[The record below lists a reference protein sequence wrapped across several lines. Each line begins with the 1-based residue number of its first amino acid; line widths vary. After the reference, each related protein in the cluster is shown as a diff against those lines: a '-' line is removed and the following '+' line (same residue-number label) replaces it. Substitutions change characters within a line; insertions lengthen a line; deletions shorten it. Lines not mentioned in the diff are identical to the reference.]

1 MLQRSVTN
9 AGTRH
14 AFQALIFKGHTM
26 KVFQP
31 AILAIALT
39 LAGSFAYAQ
48 TEAAPKPATAA
59 APQYKGRAPKLTR
72 VALDAYLATPDKVVL
87 IDLRRPDELI
97 AIGGF
102 PVYLSIQSKE
112 LEKNLAFVPHDRDI
126 ITVSNHAGRAGAAAN
141 LLLDKGFKVVGAVG
155 VQDYE
160 AEGGTLVKIT
170 APAPRKTSAADA
182 PKVL

>member
-1 MLQRSVTN
+1 MK
-9 AGTRH
+9 
-14 AFQALIFKGHTM
+14 IFK
-26 KVFQP
+26 P

-48 TEAAPKPATAA
+48 TVATPKPAA
-59 APQYKGRAPKLTR
+59 APEYKGRAPKLTR
-72 VALDAYLATPDKVVL
+72 VALDAYLATPDKIVL

-112 LEKNLAFVPHDRDI
+112 LEKNLAFVPRDRDI
-126 ITVSNHAGRAGAAAN
+126 ITVSNHAGRAGGAAN
-141 LLLDKGFKVVGAVG
+141 LLLDKGYKVVGAVG

-160 AEGGTLVKIT
+160 AEGGTLFKI
-170 APAPRKTSAADA
+170 APPPPRKTGAADA